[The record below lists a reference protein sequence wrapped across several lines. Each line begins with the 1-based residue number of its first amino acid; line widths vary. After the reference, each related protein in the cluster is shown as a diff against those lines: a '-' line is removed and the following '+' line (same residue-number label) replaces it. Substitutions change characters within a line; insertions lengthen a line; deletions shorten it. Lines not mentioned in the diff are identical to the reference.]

1 MRVRISYSV
10 ELEDVPEECSRML
23 QEAASKVNEVYE
35 EIETL
40 VDQLNS
46 GSAVP
51 WRTKD
56 YIARCRKKLAQV
68 DAVLGDNEMILDG
81 FFKSQEPQPQDEVS
95 DVDQG

>member
-23 QEAASKVNEVYE
+23 QETASKVNEVYE
-35 EIETL
+35 EIESL

-46 GSAVP
+46 GSAVA

-56 YIARCRKKLAQV
+56 YITRCRKKLAQV
-68 DAVLGDNEMILDG
+68 DAALGDNEMILEG
-81 FFKSQEPQPQDEVS
+81 YYQAKEPQGVEP
-95 DVDQG
+95 DVDEG